1 MAIDENG
8 FGAGAAFIDGVYV
21 PIAEAKIP
29 ILDWG
34 FLRSDATCDAGECG
48 GETAKGSG
56 IALPHRWPRPSPST
70 TDRMWQCKT

>member
-8 FGAGAAFIDGVYV
+8 FGAGAAFIDGAYV

-34 FLRSDATCDAGECG
+34 FLRSDATDDAYERG
-48 GETAKGSG
+48 GETNTREAM
-56 IALPHRWPRPSPST
+56 ADVP
-70 TDRMWQCKT
+70 